1 MHPKNELFN
10 ILSPDQVPA
19 HLSACLL
26 LEKEEYTEDEVDR
39 FREGLA
45 MKEQGKSYE
54 EISQEFEKQG
64 LTLATEPQSSES
76 QPTEPGS
83 QPKGRKSKN
92 GKKPTTKSLDISEL
106 LALASE
112 QAGTRISLIEAGKIL
127 DACGLPDQE
136 QYTDAECDRFL
147 ATCDLVKKQG
157 RSYESVAA
165 SFRDSTAEVDSDPIQ
180 QVEHVIGAI
189 ENQASAVT
197 DELLQERAESQ
208 ALTDAQKY
216 MLHYAK
222 AATEGQQVQEF
233 WAKLRD
239 HARARL
245 GGKSQARL
253 IRAEPETTLI
263 LSPSP
268 NSTNS
273 CENSENGTTED

>member
-1 MHPKNELFN
+1 MPYTKQALETLHSISMNEVDETLKASQLP
-10 ILSPDQVPA
+10 IDR
-19 HLSACLL
+19 
-26 LEKEEYTEDEVDR
+26 EEYTD
-39 FREGLA
+39 
-45 MKEQGKSYE
+45 E
-54 EISQEFEKQG
+54 EI
-64 LTLATEPQSSES
+64 QSSFNVVRDYLTNGKASNFEQAAELFKQNTSAS
-76 QPTEPGS
+76 QPPELDS
-83 QPKGRKSKN
+83 QSKGRKSKN
-92 GKKPTTKSLDISEL
+92 GKKPPTTKSLDISEL

-136 QYTDAECDRFL
+136 QYTDAQCDRFL
-147 ATCDLVKKQG
+147 AACDLVKKQG
-157 RSYESVAA
+157 KSYESVAA

-233 WAKLRD
+233 WVKLRD

-273 CENSENGTTED
+273 CENSESGTTED

>member
-1 MHPKNELFN
+1 MPYTKQALETLHSISMNEVDETL
-10 ILSPDQVPA
+10 IAS
-19 HLSACLL
+19 LL
-26 LEKEEYTEDEVDR
+26 PIDREEYTD
-39 FREGLA
+39 
-45 MKEQGKSYE
+45 E
-54 EISQEFEKQG
+54 EI
-64 LTLATEPQSSES
+64 QSSFNVVRDYLTNGKASNFEQAAEMFKQNTSAS
-76 QPTEPGS
+76 QPPELDS
-83 QPKGRKSKN
+83 QSKSRKSKN
-92 GKKPTTKSLDISEL
+92 GKKAPITKSLDISEL

-112 QAGTRISLIEAGKIL
+112 QAGTRISLIEASKIL

-147 ATCDLVKKQG
+147 AACDLVKKQG
-157 RSYESVAA
+157 KSYESVAA
-165 SFRDSTAEVDSDPIQ
+165 SFRDDGTEVDSDPIQ

-189 ENQASAVT
+189 ENQASSVT
-197 DELLQERAESQ
+197 NELLQERAESQ